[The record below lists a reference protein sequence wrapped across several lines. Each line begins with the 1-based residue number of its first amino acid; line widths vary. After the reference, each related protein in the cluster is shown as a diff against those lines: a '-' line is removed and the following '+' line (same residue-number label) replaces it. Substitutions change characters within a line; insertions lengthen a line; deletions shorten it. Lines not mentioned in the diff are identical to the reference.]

1 MLATGPG
8 SIPWFFVTELFAQSG
23 IHLSSYIYVC
33 YHAPCRPTNCN
44 LDCSRRQLDGKLPC
58 WSWIPPHEGEFFKL
72 GFFGGWSPQSSFFSF
87 VCLVVVIA
95 LVLVAV
101 AQHPLFQLLMGPWVF
116 MVFIVIQL
124 FFIIYVAIVV
134 PETKGRQIDEITA
147 LFRK

>member
-1 MLATGPG
+1 MHLAG
-8 SIPWFFVTELFAQSG
+8 
-23 IHLSSYIYVC
+23 
-33 YHAPCRPTNCN
+33 RPTATSIAVVVNWTAN
-44 LDCSRRQLDGKLPC
+44 FLVG
-58 WSWIPPHEGEFFKL
+58 L
-72 GFFGGWSPQSSFFSF
+72 GFLPMRVSSSNWSPQTLGPRVLFFSF